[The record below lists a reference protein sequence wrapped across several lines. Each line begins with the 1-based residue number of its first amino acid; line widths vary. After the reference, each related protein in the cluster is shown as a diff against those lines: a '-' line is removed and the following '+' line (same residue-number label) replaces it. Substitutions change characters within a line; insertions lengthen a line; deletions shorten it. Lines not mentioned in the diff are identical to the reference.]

1 MGRALFRPG
10 SAGRVACLGLLL
22 GAAGLPMAAGQGTQD
37 AADIRLEIQVVS
49 LYAQRVELRSSS
61 LEAFVQDGRVTLSG
75 TLDADS
81 KRQLAVR
88 LAQAVEGIVSVDNRI
103 SISSPL
109 AHRPAWSAASS
120 ANQARAA
127 ADGGWCGAFVELA
140 GPSNDDTWIT
150 TKVLLAFVQ
159 AGDLKAS
166 AIAVSTC
173 NGVVNLNGTVRSE
186 DERTR
191 VVKLALSV
199 AGVRAVRSEALIA
212 ALCGGMRGSAPTP
225 WPWVA
230 IVCLPIPRNGAR
242 AG

>member
-88 LAQAVEGIVSVDNRI
+88 LAQAVEGI
-103 SISSPL
+103 SP
-109 AHRPAWSAASS
+109 S
-120 ANQARAA
+120 
-127 ADGGWCGAFVELA
+127 
-140 GPSNDDTWIT
+140 
-150 TKVLLAFVQ
+150 
-159 AGDLKAS
+159 
-166 AIAVSTC
+166 
-173 NGVVNLNGTVRSE
+173 
-186 DERTR
+186 
-191 VVKLALSV
+191 
-199 AGVRAVRSEALIA
+199 
-212 ALCGGMRGSAPTP
+212 
-225 WPWVA
+225 
-230 IVCLPIPRNGAR
+230 
-242 AG
+242 